1 MANDNLF
8 RPYKIIQQSG
18 SNLELQAGSKPAIM
32 RAAFL
37 AGPAILLVA
46 GTALYLTQ
54 REIIFLY
61 VMFGI
66 AALELFVFSFIKV
79 PSDLRMDS
87 VGFTLK
93 RVSIKGTEET
103 DYLWNDV
110 DRIRWRF
117 IRTKGG
123 PTLAFDAIMKEGKKI
138 RLLNFSSFNT
148 VKQSAS
154 EIASVLSQISHKPV
168 AEK

>member
-1 MANDNLF
+1 MVNDNLF
-8 RPYKIIQQSG
+8 HPYKIIQQSG
-18 SNLELQAGSKPAIM
+18 SNLELQAGSRPAII

-37 AGPAILLVA
+37 AGPAILIIAGLV
-46 GTALYLTQ
+46 LYLTQ
-54 REIIFLY
+54 KEIVFLY
-61 VMFGI
+61 ILFGI
-66 AALELFVFSFIKV
+66 AALELLVFSFIKV

-93 RVSIKGTEET
+93 RVSIKGAEET

-110 DRIRWRF
+110 DRIRRRF

-138 RLLNFSSFNT
+138 RLLNFSSFNAAR
-148 VKQSAS
+148 QSAA
-154 EIASVLSQISHKPV
+154 EIASVLSQISRKPV